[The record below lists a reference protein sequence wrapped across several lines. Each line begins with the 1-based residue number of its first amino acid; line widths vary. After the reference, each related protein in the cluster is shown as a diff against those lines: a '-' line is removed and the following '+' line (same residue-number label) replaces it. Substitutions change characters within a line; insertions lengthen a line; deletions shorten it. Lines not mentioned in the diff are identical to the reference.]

1 MSSNATISNG
11 TILSYLKEFTVS
23 TVRSSIEGL
32 PLITETYQR
41 TKGVLKTKYGKTS
54 EIMARHV

>member
-23 TVRSSIEGL
+23 TVLSSIEGL